1 MKGVLH
7 MWNFE
12 MYEWM
17 ANERIVTYQ
26 REAALDRLGLA
37 AVGTGKAG
45 RPARR
50 AAPADGAAPDP
61 AMRSA
66 RLGLVASVVGLAAA
80 RAMRRR

>member
-1 MKGVLH
+1 
-7 MWNFE
+7 

-26 REAALDRLGLA
+26 REAALDRLGVVVA
-37 AVGTGKAG
+37 GAGKASPAA
-45 RPARR
+45 RPP
-50 AAPADGAAPDP
+50 AAAGGAAPDP

-66 RLGLVASVVGLAAA
+66 RLGLVASVVGLAVA

>member
-1 MKGVLH
+1 
-7 MWNFE
+7 MWSYG

-37 AVGTGKAG
+37 AAGTGNASRAA
-45 RPARR
+45 RP

-61 AMRSA
+61 VMRSA

>member
-1 MKGVLH
+1 
-7 MWNFE
+7 MWNFG

-17 ANERIVTYQ
+17 ANERIATYQ
-26 REAALDRLGLA
+26 REAAADRLGLNA
-37 AVGTGKAG
+37 AGTGKMG
-45 RPARR
+45 RAARP

>member
-1 MKGVLH
+1 
-7 MWNFE
+7 

-26 REAALDRLGLA
+26 REAALDRLGVSA
-37 AVGTGKAG
+37 AGTGKASRAA
-45 RPARR
+45 RPAACADR
-50 AAPADGAAPDP
+50 AAPDR

-80 RAMRRR
+80 RAIRRR